1 MNHRHLTAIGTALA
15 ISSISTLAMAQ
26 TTAPSPTPNAT
37 TSASGNNAA
46 NSGTTAGG
54 LRIADRA
61 TVAVRFVTVK
71 PVDIMSSKL
80 VGINVYNNQNET
92 LGEIKDLVI
101 DNGKTITGLIVGVG
115 GFIGMGESYVVLDPS
130 TIVLSK
136 KDSTWKAFVDTTKD
150 NLKSAPKFDYSKK

>member
-26 TTAPSPTPNAT
+26 KAAPSPTPNAT
-37 TSASGNNAA
+37 TSASDHNAA

-92 LGEIKDLVI
+92 LGEIQDLVI

-130 TIVLSK
+130 TVVLSK
-136 KDSTWKAFVDTTKD
+136 KDNTWKAFVDTTQD

>member
-1 MNHRHLTAIGTALA
+1 MHHRHLKAIGTALA

-26 TTAPSPTPNAT
+26 TTAPNAT
-37 TSASGNNAA
+37 TSA
-46 NSGTTAGG
+46 SGTTAGG

-80 VGINVYNNQNET
+80 VGMNVYNNQNET
-92 LGEIKDLVI
+92 LGEIQDLVI

-130 TIVLSK
+130 TVVLSK
-136 KDSTWKAFVDTTKD
+136 KDDTWKAFVDTTKD
-150 NLKSAPKFDYSKK
+150 NLKSAPKYNYSKK

>member
-15 ISSISTLAMAQ
+15 LSSISTLAMAQ
-26 TTAPSPTPNAT
+26 TAAPSPAPNAT
-37 TSASGNNAA
+37 TSASDH
-46 NSGTTAGG
+46 TTAGG

-92 LGEIKDLVI
+92 LGEIQDLVI

-130 TIVLSK
+130 TVVLSK
-136 KDSTWKAFVDTTKD
+136 KDNTWKAFVDTSKD